1 MSKATEKPREAP
13 QIVQPDPDSQYRL
26 LPCECGC
33 TMAGYTRR
41 VTTPPR
47 RVEWAI
53 RCPVCGRMSR
63 YWTIKHH
70 AQIEW
75 NGRKRPSWDRD

>member
-1 MSKATEKPREAP
+1 MGIEP
-13 QIVQPDPDSQYRL
+13 QIVKPDPDGQYRL
-26 LPCECGC
+26 QPCPECGC
-33 TMAGYTRR
+33 TEPEYVRR
-41 VTTPPR
+41 IPHY
-47 RVEWAI
+47 RVEWCI
-53 RCPVCGRMSR
+53 RCPACGKMSR